1 MQDVQKRPDQR
12 QIDIQRVGIKDLH
25 LPLYILQKDGK
36 QQSVLGNL
44 SLSADLPRH
53 YKGSHLSRF
62 VEILLK
68 WSQKTISSVELK
80 KILKETCSALEAQ
93 KAQIKINFKYFLS
106 KTSPSSGG
114 ISLMD
119 YDCEFTG
126 RLDKKFTFILG
137 LNVPILTL
145 CPCSKEISRYGA
157 HNQRGIIKLKIQYT
171 GRIIWIE
178 DLVAE
183 LEKQGSTPIY
193 PLLKRDDEKY
203 ITEKAYENP
212 KFVEDVIRDVIIALR
227 KFKTITWYE
236 IECEDFE
243 SIHNH
248 SAFAYQ
254 NSDLK

>member
-1 MQDVQKRPDQR
+1 MRDVQKMPDKR
-12 QIDIQRVGIKDLH
+12 QIDIQRVGIKGLC
-25 LPLYILQKDGK
+25 LPLDILQKDGK
-36 QQSVLGNL
+36 KQPVLGNL
-44 SLSADLPRH
+44 ALSADLPRH

-80 KILKETCSALEAQ
+80 KILRETCKALEAK
-93 KAQIKINFKYFLS
+93 KAEITIGFKYFLP
-106 KTSPSSGG
+106 KTSPVSGG
-114 ISLMD
+114 RSVMD

-126 RLDKKFTFILG
+126 RLDKTFSFILG
-137 LNVPILTL
+137 LSVPILTL
-145 CPCSKEISRYGA
+145 CPCSKEISRFGA
-157 HNQRGIIKLKIQYT
+157 HNQRGIIRLKLKYT
-171 GRIIWIE
+171 GAILWIE

-183 LEKQGSTPIY
+183 LENQGSAAIY
-193 PLLKRDDEKY
+193 PLLKREDEKFV
-203 ITEKAYENP
+203 TEQAYTNP

-227 KFKTITWYE
+227 RFPTITWYA

-254 NSDLK
+254 TSDTI